1 MGYSQQEF
9 VAELLYGNAFLERFE
24 PQLSS
29 LAGDAE
35 FVTLVRGIH
44 EEAAGRFGGSLA
56 QEKRFASNELYSC
69 GAAERFPDLGEIV
82 SAVRADGY
90 AMSSAFITVY
100 FAMFLLGAIGDECIR
115 GGGDGAPGRKG
126 ERGPWNE
133 RDFRL
138 RWPAEYRCEDGH
150 YVRSKNEAIV
160 DNWLYSHSICHAY
173 EKAVFDQQTGA
184 TLCSDFFIPGKGL
197 YVEVWGMSDERYE
210 ARRAE
215 KAAVYQR
222 CGCKLLGIDGDDVK
236 NVDDVLSRELL

>member
-1 MGYSQQEF
+1 MDCSQQELE
-9 VAELLYGNAFLERFE
+9 AELLYGRAFLERFE
-24 PQLSS
+24 PQLTS
-29 LAGDAE
+29 LAADVE
-35 FVTLVRGIH
+35 FVALVREIH
-44 EEAAGRFGGSLA
+44 EEAAERFGGSLA
-56 QEKRFASNELYSC
+56 QEKRFASNELYNR
-69 GAAERFPDLGEIV
+69 GAAGRFPDLGEIV

-100 FAMFLLGAIGDECIR
+100 FAMFLLDAVRNEDVRE
-115 GGGDGAPGRKG
+115 GGDGASGPKG
-126 ERGPWNE
+126 GRGPWNE

-160 DNWLYSHSICHAY
+160 DNWLYSHGVCHAY
-173 EKAVFDQQTGA
+173 EKAVFDQQTGS
-184 TLCSDFFIPGKGL
+184 TLCSDFFIPGKSL
-197 YVEVWGMSDERYE
+197 YVEVWGMSDGRYE
-210 ARRAE
+210 SRRAE